1 MKFIYVFDYSLF
13 NSFCRL
19 VYHWNTT
26 NKLQKYFCCCS
37 SESTQFK
44 IDTLGTLPS
53 FNVTYMSTFYTRNA
67 INVSKYLHS
76 ADQIYT
82 NKFFPAYFM
91 YMYMTS
97 MCKFPRF
104 TRYFSYNNL
113 ALSQLINQA
122 SHIGGNFM

>member
-1 MKFIYVFDYSLF
+1 MYRNISAV
-13 NSFCRL
+13 
-19 VYHWNTT
+19 V
-26 NKLQKYFCCCS
+26 LQKH
-37 SESTQFK
+37 E
-44 IDTLGTLPS
+44 IDTLGALPS
-53 FNVTYMSTFYTRNA
+53 FNATYMSMFYTRYA

-113 ALSQLINQA
+113 ALSLINPA